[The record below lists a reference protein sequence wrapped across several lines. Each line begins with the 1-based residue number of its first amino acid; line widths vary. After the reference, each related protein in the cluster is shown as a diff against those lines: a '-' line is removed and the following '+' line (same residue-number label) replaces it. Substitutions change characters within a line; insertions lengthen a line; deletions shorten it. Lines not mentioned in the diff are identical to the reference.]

1 MELTLL
7 TGAGMLAVGAGVLA
21 VKKARR
27 TRPVVWAL
35 VCGSLLGL
43 ATRDLF
49 RPRGRGRGDPD
60 APPGDRPT
68 NRSRA
73 VTDGGDGSGRP
84 DDVARSSL
92 VARLR
97 RRVGGWLG

>member
-7 TGAGMLAVGAGVLA
+7 VGAAIVAIGAGFLAARRV
-21 VKKARR
+21 RR

-49 RPRGRGRGDPD
+49 RPRRREEPRTTSR
-60 APPGDRPT
+60 DRPT

-73 VTDGGDGSGRP
+73 VTDGGGESGPP
-84 DDVARSSL
+84 DDAARSSL
-92 VARLR
+92 TARLR